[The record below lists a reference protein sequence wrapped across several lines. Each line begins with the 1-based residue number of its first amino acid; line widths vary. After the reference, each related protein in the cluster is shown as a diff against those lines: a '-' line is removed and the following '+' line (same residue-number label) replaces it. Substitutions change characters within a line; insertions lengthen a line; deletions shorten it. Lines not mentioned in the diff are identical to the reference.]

1 MASPITFTEAVYDPG
16 HNWCWFYIRA
26 DRIVAKFRL
35 HMEEDD
41 CWDMF
46 KALDGPNLFPHLNA
60 HMTFRYGSSEK
71 RDTPKRKPEVISE
84 VPAVFSWLEELL
96 TKPNRTSFSE
106 SWCAYHGVV
115 FSEVA

>member
-60 HMTFRYGSSEK
+60 HMTFRYGSAEK
-71 RDTPKRKPEVISE
+71 RDTPKRKPEVISG